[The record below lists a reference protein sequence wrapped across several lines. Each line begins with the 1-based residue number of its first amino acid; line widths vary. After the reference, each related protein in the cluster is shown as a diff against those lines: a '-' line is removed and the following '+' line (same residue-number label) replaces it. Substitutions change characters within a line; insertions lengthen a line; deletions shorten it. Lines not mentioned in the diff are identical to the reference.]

1 MKRSVKVFLKT
12 FILTVFAV
20 LLVCL
25 YNTPPPQHIRKI
37 KVFFESYATS
47 PVLWE
52 SVEFIKAAREKNVL
66 KVFFFHRYPNRGKIF
81 DLKKI
86 NAIEMNFT
94 ASEGYQIY
102 SSIGMIKKMQ
112 ELSRKYP
119 KASFEVYSNVN
130 QTRYFL
136 LPLIRE
142 MKSRIDHIHLYE
154 DGACNIIGYEYDFW
168 SNFRPDEK
176 QLKEFTDNPD
186 FFKDMGIKHTNAFW
200 KASVGK
206 LVPATYHLCRADEI
220 LKDENLKYYFNWI
233 GKNNIKNISLKSES
247 RRLAPH
253 EKKLLAQFFGIDSAT
268 VRALSESKKSLFLT
282 AGYFFDNKMALEQ
295 EISVF
300 SYFKN
305 IPARVFLKCHP
316 SYSAKKECEAL
327 QKAFPAFKV
336 INPQIPLEAFF
347 LAGYEP
353 DRVGG
358 YSSSLYFLIPPEK
371 ILFLRGSLYVKRLME
386 LGIVAPRQRRL
397 PQRF

>member
-1 MKRSVKVFLKT
+1 MKHSVKVFVKT

-20 LLVCL
+20 LLICL
-25 YNTPPPQHIRKI
+25 YNTPPPQRIRKI

-66 KVFFFHRYPNRGKIF
+66 KVFFFHRYPDRGKIF

-86 NAIEMNFT
+86 NAIEMNFK
-94 ASEGYQIY
+94 AKEGWQIY

-119 KASFEVYSNVN
+119 KASFEVYSNIT

-154 DGACNIIGYEYDFW
+154 DGACNIIGYEYGFW
-168 SNFRPDEK
+168 SNFHPDEK
-176 QLKEFTDNPD
+176 QLKEFTENPN
-186 FFKDMGIKHTNAFW
+186 FFKDTTNDTNAFW

-220 LKDENLKYYFNWI
+220 FKDEKLKNYVNWI
-233 GKNNIKNISLKSES
+233 GKNNIKNISLKSEAA
-247 RRLAPH
+247 RLAPH
-253 EKKLLAQFFGIDSAT
+253 EKKLLEHFFGIDSET
-268 VRALSESKKSLFLT
+268 LRALSESKKSLFLT
-282 AGYFFDNKMALEQ
+282 AGYFFDNKTALEQ

-316 SYSAKKECEAL
+316 SYSARKECEAL
-327 QKAFPAFKV
+327 QKAFPKYKM

-347 LAGYEP
+347 LTGHEP
-353 DRVGG
+353 DWVGG

-371 ILFLRGSLYVKRLME
+371 ILFLRGSLYMKRLME

-397 PQRF
+397 PRYF